1 MTVTVNT
8 IFKNNKNKSKS
19 ITECCDC
26 ISSSTNYFTTQ
37 GKVKKEKEKEK
48 EKNCALDKIMFMSYH
63 LTMFIG
69 ILSEIVMTQRNI
81 SKVPLLNFTTML
93 HSCFCTLATSKKK

>member
-48 EKNCALDKIMFMSYH
+48 NCALDKIMFMSYH

-81 SKVPLLNFTTML
+81 S
-93 HSCFCTLATSKKK
+93 